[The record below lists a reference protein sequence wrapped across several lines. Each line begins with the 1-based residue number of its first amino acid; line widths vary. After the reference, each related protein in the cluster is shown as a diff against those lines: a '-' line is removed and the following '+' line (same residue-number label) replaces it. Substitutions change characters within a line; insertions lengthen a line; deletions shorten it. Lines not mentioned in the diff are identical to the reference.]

1 MIKVMDCTLRD
12 GGYYNNWKFDD
23 SLIEQYIAAIIESN
37 IDIVEI
43 GFRFLSTN
51 RDLGALAFSTDKYLK
66 KLSLPSELK
75 IAVMID
81 AKEFIES
88 NLGTDGA
95 VNSVF
100 SNKSDSPVDIVRIAT
115 HINDVEKCQ
124 TIANILNKLGY
135 RVFLNLM
142 QIDSIEAP
150 ALSNVVDQI
159 KKWNC
164 IEVFYFADSLGNLSA
179 HLIDN
184 IVGTIK
190 SVWGGGIGIHAHDN
204 KGHALINSLSAID
217 FGVNYVDATILGM
230 GRGAGNT
237 KMENLLVEITNK
249 GLGEYN
255 PDAIFPL
262 ALREFTQL
270 QEQYKWGSSIY
281 YYLSAV
287 HGIHPTYIQE
297 MLGDSRYDTDQIL
310 SAISYLKGKL
320 SSSYSLEN
328 MLVALSSST
337 GNEYG
342 GWSAKGWAKDK
353 EVLVI
358 GSGPSTKQYIAEI
371 NKYIEKNQPIVLCLN
386 INHDVPEN
394 LVNTYI
400 ACHEAR
406 IAIELDLYADLTK
419 PIVLPMSRMPSEL
432 NGLLSNINILDYG
445 LKTSETIF
453 KNLDTGCIIPSS
465 LVAPYAIN
473 MAISGNARRILLA
486 GFDGYLKKDQ
496 RYYEMKNILENI
508 KKTSTVS
515 IVQKAFVFLKSK
527 NNKMAWNY
535 SFRDRRN
542 PFHFGWSKNACP
554 RSYLP

>member
-1 MIKVMDCTLRD
+1 MILDCTLRD

-23 SLIEQYIAAIIESN
+23 SLVEKYIASIIESK

-115 HINDVEKCQ
+115 HINDVEKFQ

-445 LKTSETIF
+445 LKIEED
-453 KNLDTGCIIPSS
+453 NLSAKDNGCILDKP
-465 LVAPYAIN
+465 LVLMYALSMLSVSDAKKIFLTG
-473 MAISGNARRILLA
+473 I
-486 GFDGYLKKDQ
+486 DGYKENNPKQ
-496 RYYEMKNILENI
+496 QEMMSALNQFMKSNHHLELCAI
-508 KKTSTVS
+508 TPTTYPISQEL
-515 IVQKAFVFLKSK
+515 II
-527 NNKMAWNY
+527 
-535 SFRDRRN
+535 
-542 PFHFGWSKNACP
+542 
-554 RSYLP
+554 

>member
-1 MIKVMDCTLRD
+1 MIKVVDCTLRD

-51 RDLGALAFSTDKYLK
+51 RDLGALAFSTDQYLSQLTL
-66 KLSLPSELK
+66 LSD
-75 IAVMID
+75 IDVAVMIN
-81 AKEFIES
+81 AKDFIES
-88 NLGTDGA
+88 DLGIDVA
-95 VNSVF
+95 LNSVF
-100 SNKSDSPVDIVRIAT
+100 SNKSGSIVDIVRIAT
-115 HINDVEKCQ
+115 HVNDINECQ
-124 TIANILNKLGY
+124 LIANTLSKLGY

-142 QIDSIEAP
+142 QIDSIKSSI
-150 ALSNVVDQI
+150 LSDVVNQI

-164 IEVFYFADSLGNLSA
+164 IEVFYFADSFGNLST

-184 IVGTIK
+184 IVGAIK
-190 SVWGGGIGIHAHDN
+190 SVWDGGIGIHAHDN

-237 KMENLLVEITNK
+237 KMENLLVEITDK

-262 ALREFTQL
+262 ALREFSQL

-328 MLVALSSST
+328 MLVALSSSI

-342 GWSAKGWAKDK
+342 RWSAKGWAKGK

-358 GSGPSTKQYIAEI
+358 GSGPSTKLYIAEI

-386 INHDVPEN
+386 INQDVPEN

-419 PIVLPMSRMPSEL
+419 PIVLPMSRMPSEI
-432 NGLLSNINILDYG
+432 NGLLSNIDILDYG
-445 LKTSETIF
+445 LKIAED
-453 KNLDTGCIIPSS
+453 NLSAKDNGCILDKPLVLMYALSMLSVSDAKKIS
-465 LVAPYAIN
+465 LTGI
-473 MAISGNARRILLA
+473 
-486 GFDGYLKKDQ
+486 DGYKENNPKQ
-496 RYYEMKNILENI
+496 QEMVNALNQFMRSNQHLELCAI
-508 KKTSTVS
+508 TPTTYPISQEL
-515 IVQKAFVFLKSK
+515 II
-527 NNKMAWNY
+527 
-535 SFRDRRN
+535 
-542 PFHFGWSKNACP
+542 
-554 RSYLP
+554 

>member
-1 MIKVMDCTLRD
+1 MILDCTLRD

-23 SLIEQYIAAIIESN
+23 SLVEKYVASIIESK

-51 RDLGALAFSTDKYLK
+51 RDLGALAFSNDQYLSQLTL
-66 KLSLPSELK
+66 LSD
-75 IAVMID
+75 IDVAVMIN
-81 AKEFIES
+81 AKDFIES
-88 NLGTDGA
+88 DLGIDA
-95 VNSVF
+95 ALNSVF
-100 SNKSDSPVDIVRIAT
+100 SNKSDSIVDIVRIAT
-115 HINDVEKCQ
+115 HVNDISECQ
-124 TIANILNKLGY
+124 LIANVLSKLGY

-142 QIDSIEAP
+142 QINSIK
-150 ALSNVVDQI
+150 LSVLSDTVNQI
-159 KKWNC
+159 KKWSC
-164 IEVFYFADSLGNLSA
+164 IEVFYFADSFGNLST

-184 IVGTIK
+184 IVGAIK
-190 SVWGGGIGIHAHDN
+190 SVWDGGIGIHAHDN

-237 KMENLLVEITNK
+237 KMENLLVEITDK

-262 ALREFTQL
+262 ALREFSQL

-328 MLVALSSST
+328 MLVALSNST

-342 GWSAKGWAKDK
+342 RWSAKGWAKDK

-358 GSGPSTKQYIAEI
+358 GSGPSTKLYIAEI

-386 INHDVPEN
+386 INQDVPEN
-394 LVNTYI
+394 LITTYI
-400 ACHEAR
+400 ACHETR

-419 PIVLPMSRMPSEL
+419 PIVLPMSRMPSEI
-432 NGLLSNINILDYG
+432 NGLLSNIDILDYG
-445 LKTSETIF
+445 LKIAED
-453 KNLDTGCIIPSS
+453 NLSAHDNGCILDKPLVLMYALS
-465 LVAPYAIN
+465 LLSVSDAKK
-473 MAISGNARRILLA
+473 ISLTGI
-486 GFDGYLKKDQ
+486 DGYKENNPKQ
-496 RYYEMKNILENI
+496 QEMMNALNQFMRSNQHLELCAI
-508 KKTSTVS
+508 TPTTYPISQEL
-515 IVQKAFVFLKSK
+515 II
-527 NNKMAWNY
+527 
-535 SFRDRRN
+535 
-542 PFHFGWSKNACP
+542 
-554 RSYLP
+554 

>member
-1 MIKVMDCTLRD
+1 MIKVVDCTLRD

-43 GFRFLSTN
+43 GFRFLPTN
-51 RDLGALAFSTDKYLK
+51 RDLGALAFSTDQYLSQLTL
-66 KLSLPSELK
+66 LSD
-75 IAVMID
+75 IDVAVMIN
-81 AKEFIES
+81 AKDFIES
-88 NLGTDGA
+88 DLGIDVA
-95 VNSVF
+95 LNSVF
-100 SNKSDSPVDIVRIAT
+100 SNKSGSIVDIVRIAT
-115 HINDVEKCQ
+115 HVNDINECQ
-124 TIANILNKLGY
+124 LIANTLSKLGY

-142 QIDSIEAP
+142 QIDSIKSSI
-150 ALSNVVDQI
+150 LSDVVNQI

-164 IEVFYFADSLGNLSA
+164 IEVFYFADSFGNLST

-184 IVGTIK
+184 IVGAIK
-190 SVWGGGIGIHAHDN
+190 SVWDGGIGIHAHDN

-237 KMENLLVEITNK
+237 KMENLLVEITDK

-262 ALREFTQL
+262 ALREFSQL

-328 MLVALSSST
+328 MLVALSNST

-342 GWSAKGWAKDK
+342 RWSAKGWAKDK

-358 GSGPSTKQYIAEI
+358 GSGPSTKLYIADI

-386 INHDVPEN
+386 INQDVPEN
-394 LVNTYI
+394 LVTAYI
-400 ACHEAR
+400 ACHETR

-419 PIVLPMSRMPSEL
+419 PIVLPMSKMPSEIS
-432 NGLLSNINILDYG
+432 GLLSNVDILDYG
-445 LKTSETIF
+445 LRIE
-453 KNLDTGCIIPSS
+453 KNSLSAQDNGCILNKPLVLMYALSLLSVSNARKISLVGVDGYESQSLKQTELNEAFVQFQENNPNIS
-465 LVAPYAIN
+465 LVAITPTSLPIN
-473 MAISGNARRILLA
+473 
-486 GFDGYLKKDQ
+486 
-496 RYYEMKNILENI
+496 
-508 KKTSTVS
+508 T
-515 IVQKAFVFLKSK
+515 AFI
-527 NNKMAWNY
+527 Y
-535 SFRDRRN
+535 D
-542 PFHFGWSKNACP
+542 
-554 RSYLP
+554 